1 MSQGKIFGIGLSR
14 TGTTSLHIA
23 LLLLGKAAIHYPY
36 SITRHWLEGD
46 FSQSLIKDYDA
57 ITDIPTATY
66 YRELDV
72 SFPNS
77 RFILTLRD
85 EESWINSAKQFFNN
99 TIPPSQDTIL
109 RDMIRLAT
117 YGSIR
122 FEEKRFRRIY
132 QEHND
137 SVKCYFE
144 NRPESLLTLD
154 LTKGQGW
161 KELCEFLDIND
172 VPSYE
177 FPKLQSPNLGE
188 FSDVSYDDY
197 QIKIAEMKRLLFS

>member
-1 MSQGKIFGIGLSR
+1 MSQQKIFGIGLSR

-36 SITRHWLEGD
+36 AIARDWLEGNY
-46 FSQSLIKDYDA
+46 SQSLIKDYDA
-57 ITDIPTATY
+57 FTDIPTAIY
-66 YRELDV
+66 YRELDE

-77 RFILTLRD
+77 RFILTIRD
-85 EESWINSAKQFFNN
+85 EESWIKSARHFFNN

-117 YGSIR
+117 YGAIR

-132 QEHND
+132 REHND
-137 SVKCYFE
+137 SVQSYFE
-144 NRPESLLTLD
+144 GRQESLLILD

-161 KELCEFLDIND
+161 KELCEFLDIID

-177 FPKLQSPNLGE
+177 FPRLQSPNLGQ
-188 FSDVSYDDY
+188 FSDVSHNDF
-197 QIKIAEMKRLLFS
+197 QIKITEMKRLLFT